1 MTLMRL
7 LAGGVFLSAL
17 PILAGDTLSLTLPQA
32 IAASLADNAQLRA
45 LNQKAGA
52 MGERSRETGSLSNP
66 MLTYRGMDST
76 SGGKWPNT
84 DEKRIEIEQA
94 FPWPGKRGLKK
105 VIASKDAEA
114 MQSEA
119 YAMALDVELLAAETF
134 YALHAVQQSLAII
147 RDEEDLLRRIESLTT
162 LRYTTG
168 AVGQQDVLKA
178 QTEITLLKQKIIELE
193 ARELM
198 LRNKLNT
205 IMNRPVA
212 TVIGPV
218 EVPPL
223 KAISPVEAERVVGK
237 ALARRPEIQLAQAR
251 IERAQAERAFMAKE
265 GLPDYKVGLEYR
277 SMPVDDQ
284 AMFMVGIELPIW
296 RNKIGAGVRGAEH
309 MVQSE
314 QAAREAA
321 ERQVAQEVQ
330 DAVTQIR
337 AAEQTLALTRS
348 QLIPQAEL
356 RLSASEAAYRSG
368 DKGDFLDLLE
378 SERFL
383 LNMRVTAVMTEA
395 ELGMQWARF
404 ARATGLSVLEVL
416 K

>member
-1 MTLMRL
+1 MTMMKLIIGGFL
-7 LAGGVFLSAL
+7 LAVL
-17 PILAGDTLSLTLPQA
+17 PILAVDTNSLTLPQV
-32 IAASLADNAQLRA
+32 IAASQADNAQLRA

-52 MGERSRETGSLSNP
+52 MGERSREAGSLSNP

-105 VIASKDAEA
+105 LMASKDAEA

-134 YALHAVQQSLAII
+134 YALHAVQQSHAII

-162 LRYTTG
+162 LRYTMG

-193 ARELM
+193 VRELM
-198 LRNKLNT
+198 LKNKLNT
-205 IMNRPVA
+205 LMNRPVA
-212 TVIGPV
+212 TPIGQLV
-218 EVPPL
+218 VPSL
-223 KAISPVEAERVVGK
+223 KSLSPVEGGQFANN
-237 ALARRPEIQLAQAR
+237 ALTHRPELQLAKAR
-251 IERAQAERAFMAKE
+251 IEGAQAEQALMKKE

-277 SMPVDDQ
+277 SMPAGDQ
-284 AMFMVGIELPIW
+284 AMFMVGLELPVW
-296 RNKIGAGVRGAEH
+296 WNKIGAGVRGAEH

-321 ERQVAQEVQ
+321 ERQVTQEVQ
-330 DAVTQIR
+330 DALAQIR
-337 AAEQTLALTRS
+337 GAQRTLALTRTE
-348 QLIPQAEL
+348 LIPQAEL
-356 RLSASEAAYRSG
+356 RLASSEAAYRSG
-368 DKGDFLDLLE
+368 DKGDFMDLLE

-383 LNMRVTAVMTEA
+383 LNMRETAVMTEA

-404 ARATGLSVLEVL
+404 ARAAGLSVLEVL